1 MDGIVIGV
9 GTLVLGTLAGWVYLR
24 PIDPP
29 KPVAPEIRPARVPS
43 PPPLNQPAAPLEVVP
58 AAQEEQIPNLD
69 PPLPIN
75 ERAEEP
81 AVAPPAAPA
90 DTRVDYDV
98 VVDIRQIGIVDFPV
112 SARDRETL
120 AAFEEGFTG
129 KTAVSWGAYNAGK
142 TFVLGRIFKVTF
154 RAESL
159 TERTKAL
166 SYKRFPFGNT
176 QEGQTSRYFLVID
189 CAGNSTPTNAEEDMV
204 LLDKFATE
212 KFLHEFAYLS
222 SDYIL
227 LVFDCGSWDNIQKIL
242 YHRRRAFKNKEQ
254 KEIFVVFNWKQ
265 AKTAETL
272 KTLVQEEIV
281 DTYQNFGT
289 LQLDENGE
297 PDFFHLKENK
307 EKGLATAKIFWF
319 GDDGAEESRQ
329 NNTRAAG
336 RIFDMIKNIEV
347 FKQVQPLQQLY
358 RETGVD
364 YNGSRNRL

>member
-1 MDGIVIGV
+1 MYFYYFAGF
-9 GTLVLGTLAGWVYLR
+9 LVLSLVAAFLALKKR
-24 PIDPP
+24 PIKVID
-29 KPVAPEIRPARVPS
+29 VAPV
-43 PPPLNQPAAPLEVVP
+43 
-58 AAQEEQIPNLD
+58 
-69 PPLPIN
+69 
-75 ERAEEP
+75 
-81 AVAPPAAPA
+81 VAPPPA
-90 DTRVDYDV
+90 TVDPLVDYDV
-98 VVDIRQIGIVDFPV
+98 VVDIQKLGVINYPV
-112 SARDRETL
+112 YALDRETL
-120 AAFEEGFTG
+120 AEFEEGFTG
-129 KTAVSWGAYNAGK
+129 NTIVPWGAYNAGK
-142 TFVLGRIFKVTF
+142 TFVLGRIFGVTF

-176 QEGQTSRYFLVID
+176 QVGQLSRYFLVID
-189 CAGNSTPTNAEEDMV
+189 CAGNSTPTDAEDDKV

-212 KFLHEFAYLS
+212 NFLHEFAYLS

-242 YHRRRAFKNKEQ
+242 YHRRRAFKNKEK

-272 KTLVQEEIV
+272 KMLVQEEIV
-281 DTYQNFGT
+281 DTFQKFGT
-289 LQLDENGE
+289 FQLDENGK
-297 PDFFHLKENK
+297 PDFFHLPVNK
-307 EKGLATAKIFWF
+307 EKELATAKIFWF

-347 FKQVQPLQQLY
+347 FKQVQLLQQLY

-364 YNGSRNRL
+364 YNGSSNRL